1 MVISGSGAMYDYA
14 SQMVTP
20 WADYRHA
27 ITAIEIGAEITHIG
41 NCAFKGTTACTEIV
55 FAEGSRLRTIGSQ
68 AFHYNSALTS
78 VRLPDTVTVLK
89 GSAFGYCA
97 RLRDVYIPDGMS
109 SMTKNTFQQSPN
121 VVLSVAAGSYAEDY
135 AKQYGIQY
143 TTREVP
149 VLPLYSGSCGENAT
163 WALYGDGRMV
173 IGGSGAMY
181 DYASQLLTPWADYRH
196 TITAI
201 EIGAGITHIGNCT
214 FKGATACSEIVF
226 AEGSQLKTI
235 GSQAFH
241 YNSALA
247 SVRLPDTVT
256 VLKGSAFGYCANLRD
271 VYIPDGV
278 FSMTKTTFQQSP
290 NVTLNVAAGSYAES
304 FAKQYGIPYTVR
316 QAPVTPLYSGS
327 CGANAAWALYSD
339 GRMVISG
346 SGAMDDYASQLV
358 TPWADYRHTITAI
371 EIGAGITHIGN
382 YAFKGATN
390 CKEVVFA
397 EGSQLKTIG
406 SQAFHYNSALT
417 SVRLPDTVTVLKG
430 SAFGYCANLRDV
442 YIPDGVFSMTKTTFQ
457 QSPNAVLNVA
467 AGSYAEN
474 YAKQYGIP
482 YTTR

>member
-1 MVISGSGAMYDYA
+1 M
-14 SQMVTP
+14 
-20 WADYRHA
+20 
-27 ITAIEIGAEITHIG
+27 
-41 NCAFKGTTACTEIV
+41 
-55 FAEGSRLRTIGSQ
+55 
-68 AFHYNSALTS
+68 
-78 VRLPDTVTVLK
+78 
-89 GSAFGYCA
+89 
-97 RLRDVYIPDGMS
+97 
-109 SMTKNTFQQSPN
+109 
-121 VVLSVAAGSYAEDY
+121 
-135 AKQYGIQY
+135 
-143 TTREVP
+143 P

-241 YNSALA
+241 YNSAL
-247 SVRLPDTVT
+247 
-256 VLKGSAFGYCANLRD
+256 
-271 VYIPDGV
+271 
-278 FSMTKTTFQQSP
+278 
-290 NVTLNVAAGSYAES
+290 
-304 FAKQYGIPYTVR
+304 
-316 QAPVTPLYSGS
+316 
-327 CGANAAWALYSD
+327 
-339 GRMVISG
+339 
-346 SGAMDDYASQLV
+346 
-358 TPWADYRHTITAI
+358 
-371 EIGAGITHIGN
+371 
-382 YAFKGATN
+382 
-390 CKEVVFA
+390 
-397 EGSQLKTIG
+397 
-406 SQAFHYNSALT
+406 T

-457 QSPNAVLNVA
+457 QSPNAVLSVA